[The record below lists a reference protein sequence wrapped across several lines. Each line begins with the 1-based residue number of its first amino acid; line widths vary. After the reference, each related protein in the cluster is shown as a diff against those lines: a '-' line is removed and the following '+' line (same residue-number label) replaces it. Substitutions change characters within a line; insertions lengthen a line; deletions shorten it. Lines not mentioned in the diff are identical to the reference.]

1 MKSKAKYFVSI
12 ICLTFILI
20 IPDQLIAQEVSLKP
34 YGIKS
39 GIIEYN
45 YTGSEVGKSI
55 MYFDE
60 YGNKTAMKVDTKRG
74 DEINKGW
81 VISFKEYQYIFDPA
95 KPNDGLKMKNPMIE
109 SLMKMDKQDYDKVA
123 EDLYSK
129 MGMKKSANEKFLDKD
144 CVCFKG
150 DMGKVLTWNG
160 ILMLMDMNY
169 GGMKS
174 RQEVTSIKI
183 NVPVD
188 EKYFEIP
195 KNVKFSE
202 MPGFG
207 TGGYDEKEKESGD
220 EDEE

>member
-1 MKSKAKYFVSI
+1 MIHKKHFPVSI
-12 ICLTFILI
+12 FCLLFVMLMIN
-20 IPDQLIAQEVSLKP
+20 QLIAQEVSLKP
-34 YGIKS
+34 YGIES
-39 GIIEYN
+39 GIIEYK
-45 YTGSEVGKSI
+45 YSGSEVGKGI

-60 YGNKTAMKVDTKRG
+60 FGNRTAMNLDTKRG
-74 DEINKGW
+74 EEVNKGW
-81 VISFKEYQYIFDPA
+81 VISYKEYQYIFDPA
-95 KPNDGLKMKNPMIE
+95 KPNDGLKMKNPIIE

-123 EDLYSK
+123 EDLYSQ

-144 CVCFKG
+144 CIAYKG
-150 DMGKVLTWNG
+150 DMGKILTWNG

-174 RQEVTSIKI
+174 RQEVTSIKV

-188 EKYFEIP
+188 AKYFEIP
-195 KNVKFSE
+195 KNIKFSE

-207 TGGYDEKEKESGD
+207 TGGYDQQE

>member
-1 MKSKAKYFVSI
+1 MKYNINWLKAIWFLMV
-12 ICLTFILI
+12 ILVMFN
-20 IPDQLIAQEVSLKP
+20 QTLAQEVSLKP

-39 GIIEYN
+39 GIIEYK
-45 YTGSEVGKSI
+45 YSGSEAGKGI

-60 YGNKTAMKVDTKRG
+60 YGYKSAMNLDTKRAN
-74 DEINKGW
+74 EINKGW
-81 VISFKEYQYIFDPA
+81 VISYKEYQYIFDPT
-95 KPNDGLKMKNPMIE
+95 KPDEGLKMKNPIIE

-129 MGMKKSANEKFLDKD
+129 MGMKRSANEKFLDKD

-150 DMGKVLTWNG
+150 DIGKVLTWNG

-174 RQEVTSIKI
+174 RQEVTSIKV

-188 EKYFEIP
+188 QKYFEIP
-195 KNVKFSE
+195 KNIKFSE
-202 MPGFG
+202 MPGF
-207 TGGYDEKEKESGD
+207 
-220 EDEE
+220 

>member
-1 MKSKAKYFVSI
+1 MKNNLKLLKVIF
-12 ICLTFILI
+12 CLIFILSLFS
-20 IPDQLIAQEVSLKP
+20 QTLAQEVSLKP

-45 YTGSEVGKSI
+45 YSGSEVGSGV

-60 YGNKTAMKVDTKRG
+60 YGSKTAMNMDTKRG
-74 DEINKGW
+74 EEVNKGW
-81 VISFKEYQYIFDPA
+81 VISHKEYQYIFDPS
-95 KPNDGLKMKNPMIE
+95 KPDEGLKMKNPMIE
-109 SLMKMDKQDYDKVA
+109 SLMKMDRQNYDKVA

-144 CVCFKG
+144 CMVYKG
-150 DMGKVLTWNG
+150 DMGKILTWNG

-174 RQEVTSIKI
+174 RQEVTSIET

-188 EKYFEIP
+188 AKYFEIP
-195 KNVKFSE
+195 KNIKFSE
-202 MPGFG
+202 MPGF
-207 TGGYDEKEKESGD
+207 
-220 EDEE
+220 

>member
-1 MKSKAKYFVSI
+1 MVHVRNIFAGILYLVI
-12 ICLTFILI
+12 VLLTTNQIV
-20 IPDQLIAQEVSLKP
+20 AQEVSLKP

-39 GIIEYN
+39 GIIEYK
-45 YTGSEVGKSI
+45 YTGAEVGKGI

-60 YGNKTAMKVDTKRG
+60 YGTKTAMNLDTKRG
-74 DEINKGW
+74 EELNKGW
-81 VISFKEYQYIFDPA
+81 VISHKEYQYIFDPS
-95 KPNDGLKMKNPMIE
+95 KPDEGLKMKNPMIE

-188 EKYFEIP
+188 AKYFEIP
-195 KNVKFSE
+195 KNIKFSE
-202 MPGFG
+202 MPGF
-207 TGGYDEKEKESGD
+207 
-220 EDEE
+220 

>member
-1 MKSKAKYFVSI
+1 V
-12 ICLTFILI
+12 LLI
-20 IPDQLIAQEVSLKP
+20 SNLIIAQEVSLKP

-39 GIIEYN
+39 GIIEYK
-45 YTGSEVGKSI
+45 YSGSEIGKGI

-60 YGNKTAMKVDTKRG
+60 YGSRSAMNMDTKRG
-74 DEINKGW
+74 EEVNKGW
-81 VISFKEYQYIFDPA
+81 VISHKEYQYIFDPS
-95 KPNDGLKMKNPMIE
+95 KPDDGLKMKNPMLE
-109 SLMKMDKQDYDKVA
+109 GL
-123 EDLYSK
+123 L
-129 MGMKKSANEKFLDKD
+129 KSANEKFLDKD
-144 CVCFKG
+144 CICFKG

-188 EKYFEIP
+188 SKYFEIP
-195 KNVKFSE
+195 KSIKFSE

-207 TGGYDEKEKESGD
+207 TGGYNDENEK
-220 EDEE
+220 